1 MTPPLNDE
9 EVVKMYKE
17 SATEAPSK
25 ETDDAIL
32 EYAKASRTVDV
43 KPHYVVNWKP
53 IFGLAAT
60 IVFVTLLTPWDWVEE
75 PNLIHEEMQ
84 LESISPESF
93 DDSMEAQTDAIP
105 TFSSPAPAASQM
117 KEHKNV
123 KSHERMMTDI
133 PELEAQ
139 LNPFAQIET
148 LVLEGKKEEA
158 TEMLKRLVEE
168 NPALE
173 ETLPDHLAE
182 LLQSE

>member
-17 SATEAPSK
+17 SATETPSK

-32 EYAKASRTVDV
+32 EYAKANRVVDA
-43 KPHYVVNWKP
+43 KPHYIANWKP

-93 DDSMEAQTDAIP
+93 DDSMEAQTDAVP
-105 TFSSPAPAASQM
+105 TFSSPAPAASKM
-117 KEHKNV
+117 KEHKNA

-158 TEMLKRLVEE
+158 TETLKRLLEE

>member
-1 MTPPLNDE
+1 
-9 EVVKMYKE
+9 
-17 SATEAPSK
+17 
-25 ETDDAIL
+25 
-32 EYAKASRTVDV
+32 
-43 KPHYVVNWKP
+43 
-53 IFGLAAT
+53 
-60 IVFVTLLTPWDWVEE
+60 
-75 PNLIHEEMQ
+75 
-84 LESISPESF
+84 
-93 DDSMEAQTDAIP
+93 
-105 TFSSPAPAASQM
+105 M